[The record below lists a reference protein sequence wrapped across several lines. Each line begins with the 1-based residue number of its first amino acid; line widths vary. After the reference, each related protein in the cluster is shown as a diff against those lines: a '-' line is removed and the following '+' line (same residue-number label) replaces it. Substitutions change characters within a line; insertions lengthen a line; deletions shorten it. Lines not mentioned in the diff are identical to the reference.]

1 MESAMF
7 SIIELIRVIL
17 ALLTAVGIGIT
28 ALASVITA
36 VAVVVLCILTVVS
49 KKKSNVEC
57 KCVDCCE
64 NTEENK

>member
-1 MESAMF
+1 MLGLIQ
-7 SIIELIRVIL
+7 IINFVLVICN
-17 ALLTAVGIGIT
+17 AIGIAIT
-28 ALASVITA
+28 ALASVVTA
-36 VAVVVLCILTVVS
+36 VAVVVLCILTAVS